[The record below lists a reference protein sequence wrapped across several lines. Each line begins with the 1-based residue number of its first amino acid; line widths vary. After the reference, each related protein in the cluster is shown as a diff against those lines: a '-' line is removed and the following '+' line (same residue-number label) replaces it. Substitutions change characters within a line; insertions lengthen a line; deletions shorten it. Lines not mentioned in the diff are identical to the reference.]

1 MAAAAAVV
9 RDIFGDRPRIHTHVE
24 PAEIGGGRVTSVP
37 RETLGVVVIGRNE
50 GERLRACF
58 DSLAGVSAVVVYVYS
73 ASVDGSVALA
83 KSRGIEVVEL
93 DDSDPCTAARSRNAG
108 LRRLREIAPAIQW
121 VHFIDGDCTIVP
133 GWIGNAIDAAA
144 NNERLAVVCG
154 RRRERFPHQSIYN
167 RLCDLEWNTPIGDDA
182 RGRDRTGR
190 RI

>member
-1 MAAAAAVV
+1 
-9 RDIFGDRPRIHTHVE
+9 
-24 PAEIGGGRVTSVP
+24 GGGRVTSVP

-58 DSLAGVSAVVVYVYS
+58 DSLAGMPAAVVYVDS

-108 LRRLREIAPAIQW
+108 LRRLCEIAPAIEW

-133 GWIGNAIDAAA
+133 GWIEHAVDAAA
-144 NNERLAVVCG
+144 
-154 RRRERFPHQSIYN
+154 
-167 RLCDLEWNTPIGDDA
+167 DD
-182 RGRDRTGR
+182 
-190 RI
+190 